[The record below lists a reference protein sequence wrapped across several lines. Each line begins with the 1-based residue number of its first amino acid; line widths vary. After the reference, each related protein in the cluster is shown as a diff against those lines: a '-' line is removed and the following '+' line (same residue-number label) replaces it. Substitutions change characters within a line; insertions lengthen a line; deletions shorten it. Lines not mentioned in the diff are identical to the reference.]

1 MIYVTGDLHGFVGLS
16 RLKDWREGR
25 AGDYLIVAGDFG
37 YPWDFSEEEGAEIAW
52 LESRPYRVLFVDGN
66 HERFDHW
73 ASRPTEPWGG
83 GMVQRLSDGSPILRL
98 MRSEVYEIDGARIF
112 TLGGAASID
121 RAYRTPYVDWWPHE
135 VPIERNLDEA
145 RANLDAVGWKV
156 DYVVTHTCPKSLM
169 ARTLHPS
176 LPISGLPD
184 ECLTRFLD
192 EVDARLGFKH
202 WYYGHFHGDRDI
214 DERHTLLFERIVPI
228 GAGIGAV

>member
-73 ASRPTEPWGG
+73 TARPAEPWGG
-83 GMVQRLSDGSPILRL
+83 GMVQRLSDGSPIMRL

-121 RAYRTPYVDWWPHE
+121 QAYRTPYVDWWPHE
-135 VPIERNLDEA
+135 VPTEQDFDEA

-156 DYVVTHTCPKSLM
+156 DYVIDVYVPQKPDGAHPPPVATHIG
-169 ARTLHPS
+169 PS
-176 LPISGLPD
+176 GRVPD
-184 ECLTRFLD
+184 EVFGRGGCAPGLQALVLRALPRGQGNRRAAYAA
-192 EVDARLGFKH
+192 VRA
-202 WYYGHFHGDRDI
+202 
-214 DERHTLLFERIVPI
+214 IVPI
-228 GAGIGAV
+228 GAGVDG

>member
-16 RLKDWREGR
+16 RLKDWKEGR

-37 YPWDFSEEEGAEIAW
+37 YPWDFSEDESAEIAW

-83 GMVQRLSDGSPILRL
+83 GMVQRLSDDSPIMRL

-121 RAYRTPYVDWWPHE
+121 QATAHRMSTGGRTRSP
-135 VPIERNLDEA
+135 
-145 RANLDAVGWKV
+145 
-156 DYVVTHTCPKSLM
+156 
-169 ARTLHPS
+169 PS
-176 LPISGLPD
+176 ETSMRPAP
-184 ECLTRFLD
+184 T
-192 EVDARLGFKH
+192 
-202 WYYGHFHGDRDI
+202 WM
-214 DERHTLLFERIVPI
+214 PW
-228 GAGIGAV
+228 AGRSTT

>member
-16 RLKDWREGR
+16 RLKDWKEGH

-73 ASRPTEPWGG
+73 TARPTEPWGG
-83 GMVQRLSDGSPILRL
+83 GMVQRLSDGSPIMRL

-135 VPIERNLDEA
+135 VPIEQDFDQA

-156 DYVVTHTCPKSLM
+156 DYAITHTCPKRLM
-169 ARTLHPS
+169 ERTLHPS
-176 LPISGLPD
+176 LPIPGLPD
-184 ECLTRFLD
+184 E
-192 EVDARLGFKH
+192 
-202 WYYGHFHGDRDI
+202 
-214 DERHTLLFERIVPI
+214 
-228 GAGIGAV
+228 